1 MLPSALRVKCC
12 RNYARE
18 RTTIVDLLTVIAPVA
33 VAIIFI
39 ALSSLITEPARRNF
53 MAVMLAGAGAVYL
66 SGGALGLWEFGFT
79 VVITCCAYRGLT
91 SYRFIGIGWILHT
104 CWDVV
109 HHLHGSPIIPFSA
122 TSSLGCA
129 ICDPVIAGW
138 CFAGAPSFQDLMR
151 GKSRHIPR
159 TI

>member
-1 MLPSALRVKCC
+1 M
-12 RNYARE
+12 
-18 RTTIVDLLTVIAPVA
+18 DLFTVIAPAA

-53 MAVMLAGAGAVYL
+53 MAVMLAGAGAVYI
-66 SGGALGLWEFGFT
+66 SRGGLGLWEFGFT
-79 VVITCCAYRGLT
+79 AVITCCAYKGLT
-91 SYRFIGIGWILHT
+91 SYRFIGIGWLLHT
-104 CWDVV
+104 GWDVV

-122 TSSLGCA
+122 TSSFGCA
-129 ICDPVIAGW
+129 ICDPVIAAW

-151 GKSRHIPR
+151 GKWRHIPR